1 MVFSEPQEVKKE
13 VLEQEQSHQCEP
25 RLSIPFNPVPQDS
38 MEIYS
43 NTFPDIEHDPDCAYL
58 APTGGGNQQ
67 LPDDQR
73 SSAAESFDTVIRLD
87 GNNEEGSKDNE
98 DIADMSS
105 VADDIEDEEDH
116 SRSDSQHSIK
126 SFIANADDLKDDLKD
141 EDNDVI
147 EGPPEA
153 DFSTSEA
160 DIGNTVANT
169 FVINEAPLE
178 AENEGGNTS
187 EAFFENETIFA
198 SSHTA
203 EEVEEEPE
211 EESISH
217 ITSQSS
223 GDNFLIEIAGEK
235 IGEPSEPVSV
245 SETITL
251 DTTGCDTV
259 QTALEAADTTFDTTF
274 DESVASGITDQ
285 SESSNQRSHQPVQV
299 THSTAEI
306 SFEQALEEREKAFL
320 SEMNATD
327 DEKAAENDDV
337 NNLVG
342 DVDVDASPWSSNL
355 DDAASNPWDTAI
367 DSNVDPFG
375 IDQVQISSDPF
386 GDTIDQSQTVDP
398 FGEASVNNNDPF
410 GFDNKDPFG
419 ESTLVQSE
427 SVHSVIP
434 NPSAPSQI
442 DPDVQPEVEPEV
454 EPEVKPEAEAE
465 MEPFNMMENSEFD
478 EMPTLTQ
485 KKRELVIPVFD
496 IPCPG
501 DDNYNENQI
510 PVAVQPPTPMNI
522 TPSEERNKFPFPAVT
537 ANNNRSVNVAMTAAE
552 ELEKKVEKQLEE
564 AALMLENIEEAIT
577 KSPSPTDFMIE
588 EATEDAFEGKELEG
602 YIKFESE
609 PESELFNPP
618 PITGTDNAGDAS
630 DQDIIA
636 DDGDLEAD
644 DSRPLIPGF
653 KPDHVEPFSVRLE
666 EKLLN
671 DFLTEYKTEIKNNLQ
686 SARLATNNLLEH
698 QIEHSHHQP
707 VRRVVSDSGAYSK
720 DRSDSYQESTE
731 TKLESLLR
739 SSSTEQK
746 PDLFS
751 DIPMPV
757 VPPNDAWAAPPP
769 SISKIIVPENP
780 LFSMPQM
787 SLEEVMKEEDEEEIP
802 ITMTR
807 SISTLIDPSNIAKEI
822 SPSLSLPDLQREY
835 ELSSL
840 IQKMSKTP
848 EPTPMSQNEPEEN
861 ISQFETVSM
870 EDRIGDQMDFDST
883 FIGKNFLSS
892 DTDRRTPTN
901 LVIPDFK
908 KILLSSKSSC

>member
-1 MVFSEPQEVKKE
+1 
-13 VLEQEQSHQCEP
+13 
-25 RLSIPFNPVPQDS
+25 

-43 NTFPDIEHDPDCAYL
+43 NTFPDIEHDPECAYL

-73 SSAAESFDTVIRLD
+73 SAAESFDTVIRLD
-87 GNNEEGSKDNE
+87 GSGEADGLKDNE

-105 VADDIEDEEDH
+105 VADEADEEDH

-126 SFIANADDLKDDLKD
+126 SFIANADDGEKMLEEVELKD
-141 EDNDVI
+141 EDVDDVTHS
-147 EGPPEA
+147 EGLQ
-153 DFSTSEA
+153 SE
-160 DIGNTVANT
+160 DIGNTVGNT
-169 FVINEAPLE
+169 FVINDAPVTE
-178 AENEGGNTS
+178 TGDEGGNTS

-198 SSHTA
+198 SSHTDAQLEDEVEDEA
-203 EEVEEEPE
+203 EEV
-211 EESISH
+211 SH

-223 GDNFLIEIAGEK
+223 GDNFLIEISGEK
-235 IGEPSEPVSV
+235 SNELPASEPVSV
-245 SETITL
+245 SETITVETITV

-259 QTALEAADTTFDTTF
+259 QTALEAGDTTFDTTF
-274 DESVASGITDQ
+274 DESVASGTDQ
-285 SESSNQRSHQPVQV
+285 SEPRSHQPLEV

-306 SFEQALEEREKAFL
+306 SFEQALEEREQAFL
-320 SEMNATD
+320 SELNATD
-327 DEKAAENDDV
+327 DEKASSNVDNDV
-337 NNLVG
+337 N
-342 DVDVDASPWSSNL
+342 VDVDASPWSTNL
-355 DDAASNPWDTAI
+355 NDSSNPWDTTI
-367 DSNVDPFG
+367 DTNVDPFSA
-375 IDQVQISSDPF
+375 DPVQTAVTSDPF
-386 GDTIDQSQTVDP
+386 GDTVDQAETVDP
-398 FGEASVNNNDPF
+398 FGDAGVNNNDPF
-410 GFDNKDPFG
+410 GFNNSDPFG
-419 ESTLVQSE
+419 ESGLVQSE

-434 NPSAPSQI
+434 NPSAPFELEVAPI
-442 DPDVQPEVEPEV
+442 EPEVEPEV
-454 EPEVKPEAEAE
+454 EP
-465 MEPFNMMENSEFD
+465 FNILEDSESD
-478 EMPTLTQ
+478 AMPALAK

-501 DDNYNENQI
+501 DDDYNENQI

-537 ANNNRSVNVAMTAAE
+537 GGSAGSTGSVNVAMTAAE

-577 KSPSPTDFMIE
+577 KSPSPTDFMME
-588 EATEDAFEGKELEG
+588 AEDTAEATGFEQKELDG

-618 PITGTDNAGDAS
+618 PLDGAADAS
-630 DQDIIA
+630 EVDDQLTKSCPEADEDIIGDHA
-636 DDGDLEAD
+636 DLDADAD
-644 DSRPLIPGF
+644 DSRAPLIPGF
-653 KPDHVEPFSVRLE
+653 KTDHVEPFSVRLE

-686 SARLATNNLLEH
+686 TARVATNNLLE
-698 QIEHSHHQP
+698 HQP
-707 VRRVVSDSGAYSK
+707 VRRVVSDSGAYAK

-746 PDLFS
+746 PDLFA
-751 DIPMPV
+751 DIPMPI
-757 VPPNDAWAAPPP
+757 VPGSSVWDAPP
-769 SISKIIVPENP
+769 ISKIIVPENP

-787 SLEEVMKEEDEEEIP
+787 SLEEVMKEDEADQESIP

-807 SISTLIDPSNIAKEI
+807 SISTLIDPSNITKEI

-848 EPTPMSQNEPEEN
+848 EPTLTMATQNEPELESHN
-861 ISQFETVSM
+861 EPDLV
-870 EDRIGDQMDFDST
+870 RDQMDFDSS
-883 FIGKNFLSS
+883 FIGK
-892 DTDRRTPTN
+892 
-901 LVIPDFK
+901 
-908 KILLSSKSSC
+908 

>member
-1 MVFSEPQEVKKE
+1 MKKE

-141 EDNDVI
+141 EDNDAI
-147 EGPPEA
+147 EGPSEA
-153 DFSTSEA
+153 DFSTSEANEA

-169 FVINEAPLE
+169 FVINEAPFE

-203 EEVEEEPE
+203 EEAEDEPE

-235 IGEPSEPVSV
+235 IGELSASEPISV

-259 QTALEAADTTFDTTF
+259 QTALEAGDTTFDTTF
-274 DESVASGITDQ
+274 DESVASGTDQ
-285 SESSNQRSHQPVQV
+285 SESSNQKSHQPVHA

-337 NNLVG
+337 IG
-342 DVDVDASPWSSNL
+342 DVNVDASPWSTTL
-355 DDAASNPWDTAI
+355 DDSATNPWDTAI
-367 DSNVDPFG
+367 DTNVDPFG
-375 IDQVQISSDPF
+375 IDSVQTSSDPF
-386 GDTIDQSQTVDP
+386 GDTIDPSHAVDP

-434 NPSAPSQI
+434 NPSAPFQAEPEVQS
-442 DPDVQPEVEPEV
+442 DVMSEVEPEI
-454 EPEVKPEAEAE
+454 
-465 MEPFNMMENSEFD
+465 EPFNMMENSESD
-478 EMPTLTQ
+478 EMPALAQ

-501 DDNYNENQI
+501 DDDYNENQI

-537 ANNNRSVNVAMTAAE
+537 SGTTSGPVNVAMTAAE

-588 EATEDAFEGKELEG
+588 SAEATEDTFEGKELEG

-618 PITGTDNAGDAS
+618 PITDAGDV
-630 DQDIIA
+630 DEDIIG
-636 DDGDLEAD
+636 DHGDLDTD

-698 QIEHSHHQP
+698 QIEHHHQP

-746 PDLFS
+746 PDLFA

-757 VPPNDAWAAPPP
+757 VPGNDAWAAPPP
-769 SISKIIVPENP
+769 ISKIIVPENP

-787 SLEEVMKEEDEEEIP
+787 SLEEVMNEAEDEPEIP

-840 IQKMSKTP
+840 IQNMSKTP
-848 EPTPMSQNEPEEN
+848 EPTPMSQNEPEQEEN
-861 ISQFETVSM
+861 IGQSQFETVSI

-883 FIGKNFLSS
+883 FIGKNLGHGPWIRCSLILRIS
-892 DTDRRTPTN
+892 LR
-901 LVIPDFK
+901 
-908 KILLSSKSSC
+908 KIILSSKSQCRIIF